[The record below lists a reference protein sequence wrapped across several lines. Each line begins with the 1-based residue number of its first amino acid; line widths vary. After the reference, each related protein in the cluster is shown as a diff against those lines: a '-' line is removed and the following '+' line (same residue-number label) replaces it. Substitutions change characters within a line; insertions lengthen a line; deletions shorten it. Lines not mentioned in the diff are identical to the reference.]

1 MEHKQVVIYAR
12 VSSREQE
19 REGFSIPAQLKLL
32 KEYALKQGFQIVN
45 EYSDAETA
53 KKAGRTNYNA
63 MLEFLK
69 ANPHIKTV
77 LVEKTDRLYRNF
89 KDYVTLED
97 YDLEVHLVKEST
109 VISKN
114 SKSHDKFIHGIKV
127 LMAKNYIDNLS
138 EEISKGLKEAVEEGY
153 WPFKP
158 PYGYLRGAK
167 KELIIDKSTILFIR
181 RAFEL
186 FATGKYSIRQL
197 CEHLFLEGYYY
208 KADRPKITQCVLE
221 SILKNVFYVG
231 QMNCNGIIYQGKH
244 APIVSRDLFDK
255 VQLAFLKTSRSRV
268 RKNFDFLYPGIAK
281 CGICGYAFCGERQKG
296 NVYYRCSHYD
306 RSCPNTDY
314 ISETQLTQ
322 ALRMHLKRIGLKPDI
337 LELVKL
343 SLKMA
348 VGDEQEYHKQ
358 EVERINSE
366 IENCKEVLK
375 KMYLDQVNNIL
386 EYDLWV
392 NLKNDYE
399 VKLSR
404 LMAELQRHTRANTNF
419 FDTGLKIL
427 DLCGRASLPATE
439 LSAQEVADIVRQTYL
454 SVKITNKKVDVIFKQ
469 PYANIEELVK
479 LAKQGIAE
487 LGHAQFKQKIISSY
501 PQYLE
506 STKKAPEGADF
517 YGSICFKWWE
527 VGEEILTNHA
537 YDIYEMSP
545 YLMEMKTWLNEID
558 SRKYTS

>member
-32 KEYALKQGFQIVN
+32 KEYALKQGFQIVK

-63 MLEFLK
+63 MLAFLK
-69 ANPHIKTV
+69 DNPHIKTV

-186 FATGKYSIRQL
+186 FSTGKFSLRQL

-221 SILKNVFYVG
+221 G
-231 QMNCNGIIYQGKH
+231 M
-244 APIVSRDLFDK
+244 
-255 VQLAFLKTSRSRV
+255 
-268 RKNFDFLYPGIAK
+268 
-281 CGICGYAFCGERQKG
+281 
-296 NVYYRCSHYD
+296 
-306 RSCPNTDY
+306 
-314 ISETQLTQ
+314 
-322 ALRMHLKRIGLKPDI
+322 
-337 LELVKL
+337 
-343 SLKMA
+343 LKM
-348 VGDEQEYHKQ
+348 Y
-358 EVERINSE
+358 S
-366 IENCKEVLK
+366 
-375 KMYLDQVNNIL
+375 
-386 EYDLWV
+386 
-392 NLKNDYE
+392 
-399 VKLSR
+399 
-404 LMAELQRHTRANTNF
+404 
-419 FDTGLKIL
+419 
-427 DLCGRASLPATE
+427 
-439 LSAQEVADIVRQTYL
+439 
-454 SVKITNKKVDVIFKQ
+454 
-469 PYANIEELVK
+469 
-479 LAKQGIAE
+479 
-487 LGHAQFKQKIISSY
+487 
-501 PQYLE
+501 
-506 STKKAPEGADF
+506 
-517 YGSICFKWWE
+517 
-527 VGEEILTNHA
+527 
-537 YDIYEMSP
+537 MS
-545 YLMEMKTWLNEID
+545 D
-558 SRKYTS
+558 R

>member
-1 MEHKQVVIYAR
+1 MQNKQVVIYAR

-32 KEYALKQGFQIVN
+32 KEYALKNGFQIVR

-63 MLEFLK
+63 MLEYLK
-69 ANPHIKTV
+69 TTPEIKTV

-97 YDLEVHLVKEST
+97 YDLEVHLVKEGT
-109 VISKN
+109 IISKN

-167 KELIIDKSTILFIR
+167 KNLIIDKSSILFVR

-186 FATGKYSIRQL
+186 FATGKYSLRKLAEQL
-197 CEHLFLEGYYY
+197 FEEGYYY
-208 KADRPKITQCVLE
+208 RQERPKITACVLE
-221 SILKNVFYVG
+221 SMLKNVIYVG
-231 QMNCNGIIYQGKH
+231 QMSCNGIIYQGKH
-244 APIVSRDLFDK
+244 APIISRDVFDNA
-255 VQLAFLKTSRSRV
+255 QRAFLKVDKSKV
-268 RKNFDFLYPGIAK
+268 RKNFEFLYPGIAK
-281 CGICGYAFCGERQKG
+281 CGVCGYAFCGEWQKK

-314 ISETQLTQ
+314 ISEKQLTQ
-322 ALRMHLKRIGLKPDI
+322 SFRMHLKRIGLNKEI
-337 LELVKL
+337 YELAKI
-343 SLKMA
+343 SLKMSL
-348 VGDEQEYHKQ
+348 GDEQEYHKQ
-358 EVERINSE
+358 EIERINSE
-366 IENCKEVLK
+366 IESCKDVLK
-375 KMYLDQVNNIL
+375 KMYLDQLNNVL

-404 LMAELQRHTRANTNF
+404 LNAELQKHNRSNTNF
-419 FDTGLKIL
+419 LDTGLKIL
-427 DLCGRASLPATE
+427 DLCSKASLPADE
-439 LSAQEVADIVRQTYL
+439 LPEQEVANIIRETYL
-454 SVKITNKKVDVIFKQ
+454 AVTINNKKVKVIFKE
-469 PYANIEELVK
+469 PFATVEKLLK
-479 LAKQGIAE
+479 LAKQGIAKVGYAE
-487 LGHAQFKQKIISSY
+487 FKQNIISLY
-501 PQYLE
+501 DECIE
-506 STKKAPEGADF
+506 SIKKAPEGAVF
-517 YGSICFKWWE
+517 NSSICLKWW
-527 VGEEILTNHA
+527 G
-537 YDIYEMSP
+537 
-545 YLMEMKTWLNEID
+545 
-558 SRKYTS
+558 